1 MPTSRGRTQDRK
13 LVAGGQEHE
22 VRCEAKKVAVKPSTV
37 KTAVSKAGNSRNV
50 LPGCCRNRFES
61 NTTALDCDDDSIHD
75 LFQ

>member
-1 MPTSRGRTQDRK
+1 
-13 LVAGGQEHE
+13 